1 MSATAAAMQP
11 AVDAFYNRFIAWAMA
26 APDVRAVIQIGEFD
40 RKATNSPAWSDVDL
54 LIATTQPQRRLAET
68 DWLARLGQPVMT
80 FIESAGLADES
91 QRRVVFDDGID
102 LDLVPVTTSR
112 LRHWVDM
119 GVAEDQSAT
128 GGRGYRVLVDK
139 EDFAPRLAEREGV
152 GDASGRAEL
161 PDRVQFGE
169 SVRDFWYQAGRCAKL
184 VGRGDLWTARACCDV
199 YMKRLLLRVLA
210 WQTKVRHGDDTETW
224 YEGRNLERWADDD
237 QIDAL
242 GETFARYD
250 KDDIVRALFA
260 TMALFSAAAHEAA
273 GGLGYRYLE
282 EAESAAT
289 ATIQRAL

>member
-1 MSATAAAMQP
+1 MSANAAAMQP

-26 APDVRAVIQIGEFD
+26 APDVRAVIQIGDFD
-40 RKATNSPAWSDVDL
+40 HKAANSPAWSDVDL

-119 GVAEDQSAT
+119 GVAEDLSAT

-139 EDFAPRLAEREGV
+139 EDFAPRLAEKDCQG
-152 GDASGRAEL
+152 SGRATL
-161 PDRVQFGE
+161 PERVEFGE
-169 SVRDFWYQAGRCAKL
+169 TVRDFWYQAGRCAKL
-184 VGRGDLWTARACCDV
+184 VARGDLWTARACCDV

-210 WQTKVRHGDDTETW
+210 WQAKVRHGDEIDTW
-224 YEGRNLERWADDD
+224 YEGRNLERWADRD

-242 GETFARYD
+242 AETFARYD

-260 TMALFSAAAHEAA
+260 TMALFSAAAHETAD
-273 GGLGYRYLE
+273 GLNLRYLD
-282 EAESAAT
+282 EAETAAT
-289 ATIQRAL
+289 AAIQRAL